1 MNMLPRH
8 TELISNINYRYMAS
22 IPKRMKMCIS
32 KNGGTFYIDYIVSL
46 SGVRAI
52 FRSSDLVV
60 QSVQHHR
67 QQVPAGSSTYF
78 KVLLCAGGQ
87 DHFPRHPLPDA
98 GLIIQVAQ
106 MFTR

>member
-1 MNMLPRH
+1 
-8 TELISNINYRYMAS
+8 MAS

-67 QQVPAGSSTYF
+67 QQVPAGSPALTSRCF
-78 KVLLCAGGQ
+78 FVLAGKIIFR
-87 DHFPRHPLPDA
+87 DILFLTPD
-98 GLIIQVAQ
+98 
-106 MFTR
+106 